1 MKPAPV
7 LKAIGGVAV
16 GMVEEERDKVGVKK
30 VGMVEEEA
38 DIVVAEGVVDELKQD

>member
-1 MKPAPV
+1 
-7 LKAIGGVAV
+7 
-16 GMVEEERDKVGVKK
+16 VGVKK